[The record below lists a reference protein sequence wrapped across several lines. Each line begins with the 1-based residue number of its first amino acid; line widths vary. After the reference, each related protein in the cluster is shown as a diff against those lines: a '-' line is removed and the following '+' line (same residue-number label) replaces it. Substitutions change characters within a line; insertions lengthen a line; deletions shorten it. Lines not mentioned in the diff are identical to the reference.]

1 EWAPLGLQP
10 SPRDPQGSISCLV
23 PLVRPGCVGLRG
35 DSGGPALCGAAQSC
49 LLSEKPAATHGGE
62 KAGTSLIGVASV
74 EHRDPADSLFFP
86 SQTEHYRLDWHRFN
100 LKQRLQGRQA
110 LTVEE
115 FEEKSRAGDISS
127 ISGSDSESSDASSES
142 ESPFPA
148 INSPSTPQC
157 PRSHKVLLRN
167 ARGQFISAY
176 RCILSTGKASH
187 GPVCWE
193 WGPREEGWHRGAD
206 ICLKVPGAS

>member
-1 EWAPLGLQP
+1 MTARVCPHRAFG
-10 SPRDPQGSISCLV
+10 RGGSV
-23 PLVRPGCVGLRG
+23 KH
-35 DSGGPALCGAAQSC
+35 Q
-49 LLSEKPAATHGGE
+49 
-62 KAGTSLIGVASV
+62 
-74 EHRDPADSLFFP
+74 DPAGSLFFP

-110 LTVEE
+110 LPVEE

-142 ESPFPA
+142 ESPPSA
-148 INSPSTPQC
+148 SNSPATSQR

-167 ARGQFISAY
+167 ARGQLISAY

-187 GPVCWE
+187 SPAC
-193 WGPREEGWHRGAD
+193 
-206 ICLKVPGAS
+206 